1 MTCERSAWVEI
12 DRERLPVR
20 SRGTR
25 RTVLAL
31 GLLAVAA
38 QAAWSAE
45 IRLSEQGKKGRS
57 AAELSVEAPS
67 YGPPPAGTIYGGPY
81 PPPYG
86 YYPYSYYP
94 WPPQGYYPP
103 TPVPGSQ
110 LIPAGRLYV
119 MVDPVDAEVSV
130 DGLRLRQNNDLS
142 YEVGLLVGQ
151 HTLTVR
157 AEGYDPYEEAVDVPG
172 GQHVFRTVRL
182 SPKK

>member
-1 MTCERSAWVEI
+1 MTT
-12 DRERLPVR
+12 VR
-20 SRGTR
+20 AIPIAVS
-25 RTVLAL
+25 
-31 GLLAVAA
+31 LLIWAA
-38 QAAWSAE
+38 QIAWGAD
-45 IRLSEQGKKGRS
+45 IRLSEPGKKGRS

-86 YYPYSYYP
+86 YYPYPYYP
-94 WPPQGYYPP
+94 WPPPQSYSPP
-103 TPVPGSQ
+103 ASEPRSQ
-110 LIPAGRLYV
+110 LIPAGRLIILA
-119 MVDPVDAEVSV
+119 DPVDAEVLV

-142 YEVGLLVGQ
+142 YEVGLLVGK

-157 AEGYDPYEEAVDVPG
+157 ADGYDPYEEAVDIPG